1 MSDEKQENAKTI
13 NSIYDFESYLET
25 YENDLCNARSEIIIS
40 SPTLSRNKI
49 FNFLSLT
56 KKLRADGVKV
66 SVVTW
71 HPDSYRYGN
80 DENRIFLM
88 ETLRN
93 AGIHLELVDDNC
105 ERYTIIDREIVW
117 YGTLNFLS
125 KEDIDDSIIR
135 LVDKNIADELLNI
148 SFDKESKA
156 KEYGI
161 SL

>member
-1 MSDEKQENAKTI
+1 MK
-13 NSIYDFESYLET
+13 
-25 YENDLCNARSEIIIS
+25 
-40 SPTLSRNKI
+40 
-49 FNFLSLT
+49 LSLI
-56 KKLRADGVKV
+56 KELRANGIKE

-80 DENRIFLM
+80 DENRIFLL

-93 AGIHLELVDDNC
+93 AGVHIELVEANC

-135 LVDKNIADELLNI
+135 LTEKNIAEELLNI
-148 SFDKESKA
+148 SFGNDSA
-156 KEYGI
+156 TREYGI
-161 SL
+161 GLEERL